1 MEKEIIYKKA
11 RLLEN
16 FSKILHGFF
25 GKEGGVS
32 SGPFESLNLS
42 PFLGDS
48 LSHVTENKNRILKAL
63 GTGNVLF
70 LMDQIHSAD
79 VCVLDSKNFDAF
91 LETPPCVDGVVTQ
104 LTDVVLGVLTA
115 DCASV
120 LWASPDASVIG
131 ACHAG
136 WRGTKKGIIEN
147 TFQKMCFLGANPSE
161 IHVTIG
167 PMIQKS
173 SYEVKKN
180 LYEALRRTHPCAIP
194 FFQIKDPTELTYRF
208 DLQGWICAK
217 LKALG
222 ITKIECINEDT
233 YPSDSQYFSYRQAK
247 KDGNLHCGRNLS
259 GIAFSESCGKL

>member
-180 LYEALRRTHPCAIP
+180 LYEALRRTH
-194 FFQIKDPTELTYRF
+194 
-208 DLQGWICAK
+208 
-217 LKALG
+217 
-222 ITKIECINEDT
+222 
-233 YPSDSQYFSYRQAK
+233 
-247 KDGNLHCGRNLS
+247 
-259 GIAFSESCGKL
+259 